1 MNEAER
7 LLVSLCTYNE
17 RDNLVTL
24 IPEIWRFVPR
34 AEILIVDD
42 NSPDGTGSLAD
53 EWAARDA
60 RVHVVHRP
68 GKLGLGTATLAAL
81 SYAVQHDYTLVLNL
95 DADFSHHPRFI
106 PSILA
111 ALEAAD
117 VVIGSRYVVGG
128 GAVGW
133 GLRRHLMS
141 RAINTYARVLLR
153 LKTRDNSG
161 AFRCYRVA
169 KLRELEFDR
178 FFARGYAIQEELLY
192 RCRKIGCR
200 FAEVPIVFEE
210 RRYGK
215 SKINLAEAI
224 AAGWIILRLAATS
237 IG

>member
-7 LLVSLCTYNE
+7 LLVTLCTYNE

-24 IPEIWRFVPR
+24 IPEIWRFVPE
-34 AEILIVDD
+34 ADILVVDD

-53 EWAARDA
+53 EWAARDS

-81 SYAVQHDYTLVLNL
+81 SYAVEHDYSLVLNL

-111 ALEAAD
+111 AQEQAD

-169 KLRELEFDR
+169 KLRELKFDR
-178 FFARGYAIQEELLY
+178 FVARGYAIQEELLY
-192 RCRKIGCR
+192 RCRRIGCR

-215 SKINLAEAI
+215 SKINLAEAF